1 MREIQPPAPI
11 QGDHPWRAEF
21 VRALAREDLSPLT
34 ICGYPRDV
42 KLFVDW

>member
-1 MREIQPPAPI
+1 MREIQPPGPI